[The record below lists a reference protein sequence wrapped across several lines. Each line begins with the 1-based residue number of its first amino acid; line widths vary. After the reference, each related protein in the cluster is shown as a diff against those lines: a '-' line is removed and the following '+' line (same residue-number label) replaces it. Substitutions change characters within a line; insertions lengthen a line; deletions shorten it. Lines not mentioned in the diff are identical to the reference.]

1 MSQNMSTG
9 PFQVSDSRNGKYK
22 FKDPTRK
29 YGAWGTRKK
38 NKNENKT
45 ENKTE
50 NKRKTET
57 KNRERSLTLKG
68 GFGMTSKGK
77 SNGKSNGKN

>member
-1 MSQNMSTG
+1 MANTNSRTPRASTA
-9 PFQVSDSRNGKYK
+9 R
-22 FKDPTRK
+22 
-29 YGAWGTRKK
+29 GAPGKK

-77 SNGKSNGKN
+77 SKGKN